1 MVLVI
6 TRLQVHGAANNPS
19 DEWLVICG
27 TPFGVINKNLFW
39 TSGREENIKNFEQ
52 IDIWPSS
59 LKHLKGFDQFTS
71 AERVHELSRL
81 QIMMINRDFIAKIWV

>member
-27 TPFGVINKNLFW
+27 TPFGVINKTCFGPPAVKKILRILSKLTFDH
-39 TSGREENIKNFEQ
+39 R
-52 IDIWPSS
+52 

-71 AERVHELSRL
+71 AERVHELFRL

>member
-27 TPFGVINKNLFW
+27 TPFGVINK
-39 TSGREENIKNFEQ
+39 TSFGPPAVKKILRILSK
-52 IDIWPSS
+52 
-59 LKHLKGFDQFTS
+59 LTFDHQ
-71 AERVHELSRL
+71 V
-81 QIMMINRDFIAKIWV
+81 